1 MIYERCNMQIPDWL
15 KPYLKNGAYCPDR
28 EFLRDLVPQSR
39 LEAILKYAFLELQ
52 STYEGFLVQDENE
65 PTKYNQF
72 VDSDNK
78 KFMVI
83 NEG

>member
-1 MIYERCNMQIPDWL
+1 MEIPDWL
-15 KPYLKNGAYCPDR
+15 KPFLKNGAYTPDR

-39 LEAILKYAFLELQ
+39 LEAILKFAFLELQ
-52 STYEGFLVQDENE
+52 SEYEGFLVQDNDDPSQYE
-65 PTKYNQF
+65 QF
-72 VDSDNK
+72 VDADNK